1 MKSMFTKKINIKN
14 VKDVILFGEGWDKPN
29 KVNTF
34 NDNNYNMVSD
44 DGLFK
49 NIKLKRDKQ

>member
-1 MKSMFTKKINIKN
+1 MFTKKINIKN